1 MRQRLERIRFH
12 RNGSALAHPPSSFG
26 CSSWLRTAACCHVI
40 WREVRR
46 MLRFAQ
52 GVRAVLV
59 AGAMAASS
67 VVHAQEWPTRPV
79 TLVVPFAPGGTT
91 DIVGR
96 LLAQSLS
103 ERIGQP
109 LVVENVGGAG
119 GTLGAANASKAAPD
133 GYTVFLATVAHTMAP
148 GIYKKLSYDFE
159 KDFEP
164 ITIAASVPNI
174 LIVNPAVPANSVA
187 ELIAYIKA
195 NPGKVSYGS
204 AGVGSTEH
212 MSGALFRSL
221 AGLDIVHVPY
231 RGGAP
236 MLADLVAGHIQMSI
250 ETSGAATPFIKGGQV
265 RALAVSPAKRSAL
278 FPDLPTLA
286 EAGLAG
292 YDVTTWYGLLVPKGT
307 PQAIR
312 DKLYAEVV
320 DVLKDPNVVARLR
333 DIGAEPGGQTP
344 QEFASFIRAETEKWT
359 RLAKEAGIQ
368 AD

>member
-1 MRQRLERIRFH
+1 MHTSLACVARRIAVL
-12 RNGSALAHPPSSFG
+12 SALAGGLLAPH
-26 CSSWLRTAACCHVI
+26 
-40 WREVRR
+40 
-46 MLRFAQ
+46 
-52 GVRAVLV
+52 
-59 AGAMAASS
+59 AG
-67 VVHAQEWPTRPV
+67 HAQAWPAKPITI
-79 TLVVPFAPGGTT
+79 VVPFVAGGTT
-91 DIVGR
+91 DIVAR
-96 LLAQSLS
+96 ILAQALS
-103 ERIGQP
+103 ERLHQSV
-109 LVVENVGGAG
+109 VVENVGGAG
-119 GTLGAANASKAAPD
+119 GTLGASNAARAPAD
-133 GYTVFLATVAHTMAP
+133 GYTIFMATVAHTMAP

-174 LIVNPAVPANSVA
+174 LIVNPALPAKTVA

-195 NPGKVSYGS
+195 NPGKVNYGS

-212 MSGALFRSL
+212 MSGALFRAL

-286 EAGLAG
+286 EAGLPG

-312 DKLYAEVV
+312 DKLYAEIA
-320 DVLKDPNVVARLR
+320 DVLKDPNIVARLR
-333 DIGAEPGGQTP
+333 EIGAEPGGQSP
-344 QEFASFIRAETEKWT
+344 SEFAAFIRAETEKWT
-359 RLAKEAGIQ
+359 RLAKDAGIQ

>member
-1 MRQRLERIRFH
+1 MHTSLARVARRIAIL
-12 RNGSALAHPPSSFG
+12 SALAGGLLAPH
-26 CSSWLRTAACCHVI
+26 
-40 WREVRR
+40 
-46 MLRFAQ
+46 
-52 GVRAVLV
+52 
-59 AGAMAASS
+59 AG
-67 VVHAQEWPTRPV
+67 HAQAWPAKPV
-79 TLVVPFAPGGTT
+79 TIVVPFVAGGTT
-91 DIVGR
+91 DIVAR
-96 LLAQSLS
+96 ILAQALS
-103 ERIGQP
+103 ERLHQSV
-109 LVVENVGGAG
+109 VVENVGGAG
-119 GTLGAANASKAAPD
+119 GTLGASNAARAPAD
-133 GYTVFLATVAHTMAP
+133 GYTIFMATVAHTMAP

-174 LIVNPAVPANSVA
+174 LIVNPALPAKTVA

-195 NPGKVSYGS
+195 NPGKVNYGS

-212 MSGALFRSL
+212 MSGALFRAL

-286 EAGLAG
+286 EAGLPG

-312 DKLYAEVV
+312 DKLYAEIA
-320 DVLKDPNVVARLR
+320 DVLKDPNIVARLR
-333 DIGAEPGGQTP
+333 EIGAEPGGQSSS
-344 QEFASFIRAETEKWT
+344 EFAAFIRAETEKWT
-359 RLAKEAGIQ
+359 KLAKDAGIQ

>member
-1 MRQRLERIRFH
+1 ML
-12 RNGSALAHPPSSFG
+12 RNLARGAARCTVIVALAAGLFASPDARAQDWPSK
-26 CSSWLRTAACCHVI
+26 
-40 WREVRR
+40 
-46 MLRFAQ
+46 
-52 GVRAVLV
+52 
-59 AGAMAASS
+59 
-67 VVHAQEWPTRPV
+67 PV
-79 TLVVPFAPGGTT
+79 TIIVPFVAGGTT
-91 DIVGR
+91 DIVAR
-96 LLAQSLS
+96 IMAQALS
-103 ERIGQP
+103 ERLHQSV
-109 LVVENVGGAG
+109 VVENVGGAG
-119 GTLGAANASKAAPD
+119 GTLGAGNAARAPAD
-133 GYTVFLATVAHTMAP
+133 GYTIFMATVAHTMAP

-159 KDFEP
+159 KDFDP

-174 LIVNPAVPANSVA
+174 LIVNPALPAKDVA

-195 NPGKVSYGS
+195 NPGKVDYGS

-286 EAGLAG
+286 ETGLAG
-292 YDVTTWYGLLVPKGT
+292 YDVTTWYGVLVPKGT
-307 PQAIR
+307 PPAIR
-312 DKLYAEVV
+312 AKLYSEIAAI
-320 DVLKDPNVVARLR
+320 LKEPAIVARLR
-333 DIGAEPGGQTP
+333 EIGAEPGGVPPEQ
-344 QEFASFIRAETEKWT
+344 FAAFIRAETEKWIK
-359 RLAKEAGIQ
+359 LAREAGIQ

>member
-1 MRQRLERIRFH
+1 MHISLARRARRIAVLC
-12 RNGSALAHPPSSFG
+12 ALAGGLLAPHSG
-26 CSSWLRTAACCHVI
+26 
-40 WREVRR
+40 
-46 MLRFAQ
+46 
-52 GVRAVLV
+52 
-59 AGAMAASS
+59 
-67 VVHAQEWPTRPV
+67 HAQAWPAKPV
-79 TLVVPFAPGGTT
+79 TIVVPFVAGGTT
-91 DIVGR
+91 DIVAR
-96 LLAQSLS
+96 IVAQALS
-103 ERIGQP
+103 ERLHQSV
-109 LVVENVGGAG
+109 VVENVGGAG
-119 GTLGAANASKAAPD
+119 GTLGAGNAARAPAD
-133 GYTVFLATVAHTMAP
+133 GYTLFMATVAHTMAP

-159 KDFEP
+159 KDFDP

-174 LIVNPAVPANSVA
+174 LIVNPALPAKTVA

-195 NPGKVSYGS
+195 NPGKVNYGS

-212 MSGALFRSL
+212 MSGSLFRAL

-286 EAGLAG
+286 EAGLPG

-320 DVLKDPNVVARLR
+320 DVLKDPNVAARLR
-333 DIGAEPGGQTP
+333 EIGAEPSGQSP
-344 QEFASFIRAETEKWT
+344 AEFAAFIRAETEKWT
-359 RLAKEAGIQ
+359 KLAKDAGIQ

>member
-1 MRQRLERIRFH
+1 MRRCLAWVACVL
-12 RNGSALAHPPSSFG
+12 ALAAGLLSPS
-26 CSSWLRTAACCHVI
+26 TA
-40 WREVRR
+40 
-46 MLRFAQ
+46 LAQ
-52 GVRAVLV
+52 D
-59 AGAMAASS
+59 
-67 VVHAQEWPTRPV
+67 WPAKPITI
-79 TLVVPFAPGGTT
+79 VVPFVAGGTT
-91 DIVGR
+91 DIVAR
-96 LLAQSLS
+96 IAAQALS
-103 ERIGQP
+103 ERLHQSV
-109 LVVENVGGAG
+109 VVENVGGAG
-119 GTLGAANASKAAPD
+119 GTLGASNAARAPAD
-133 GYTVFLATVAHTMAP
+133 GYTIFMATVAHTMAP

-174 LIVNPAVPANSVA
+174 LIVNPSLPAKSVP

-195 NPGKVSYGS
+195 NPGKVNYGS

-286 EAGLAG
+286 EAGLPG
-292 YDVTTWYGLLVPKGT
+292 YDVTTC
-307 PQAIR
+307 
-312 DKLYAEVV
+312 
-320 DVLKDPNVVARLR
+320 NVISP
-333 DIGAEPGGQTP
+333 DSPGQSQTY
-344 QEFASFIRAETEKWT
+344 F
-359 RLAKEAGIQ
+359 LG
-368 AD
+368 